1 MDTIVPG
8 ALAAFVVD
16 CSIFPLDTIKSRIQA
31 ADYNVRYPGGKGLY
45 KGLWQGFGPVVVAT
59 LPSAALFFT
68 TYEHAKITFT
78 SPATPLIGKYVENDS
93 RAKAIGHAA
102 ASAVAEMA
110 ACLIL
115 TPAETIKQQRQVSA
129 SDALKESSSV
139 FKDLKLKALRQGYW
153 ALVSRNLPFTA
164 MQFPLYEYFR
174 QHLIDAFGI
183 APRKPA
189 RRAAHQQEPK
199 DNADIDAS
207 SSARKRA
214 YFIQQK
220 AIRNDES
227 QSSSTPSIG
236 TPNYI
241 KAGLVSGVSAAS
253 AGAISALITTPL
265 DLVKTRIM
273 LGPTKGELQ
282 KASSQSIVNVGK
294 DIWQKEGLRGLMK
307 GGTLRSAWT
316 ALGAGIYLG
325 SYESG
330 REWWGNSGKEQARQT
345 IEEIKEKAEEVQT
358 NS

>member
-16 CSIFPLDTIKSRIQA
+16 CSIFPLDTVKSRIQA
-31 ADYNVRYPGGKGLY
+31 ADFQTRYPGGRGLY

-78 SPATPLIGKYVENDS
+78 SSDTPFIGQYVGNDP
-93 RAKAIGHAA
+93 RAKAVGHAA

-129 SDALKESSSV
+129 SDALKQSTSI
-139 FKDLKLKALRQGYW
+139 FKEFKLKSLRQGYW

-174 QHLIDAFGI
+174 QHLSDAFGV

-189 RRAAHQQEPK
+189 RRAAHQQEPR
-199 DNADIDAS
+199 DNTDVEAS
-207 SSARKRA
+207 LAARRRA
-214 YFIQQK
+214 YNIQQK
-220 AIRNDES
+220 AMNNDKGG
-227 QSSSTPSIG
+227 QLSTPTAG
-236 TPNYI
+236 QPNYL
-241 KAGLVSGVSAAS
+241 KAGLVSGASAAS

-273 LGPTKGELQ
+273 LGPTKGEMQ
-282 KASSQSIVNVGK
+282 TAPSQTITAVGR
-294 DIWQKEGLRGLMK
+294 DIWQREGLRGLMK
-307 GGTLRSAWT
+307 GGMLRSVWT

-325 SYESG
+325 SYEAG
-330 REWWGNSGKEQARQT
+330 REWWGNSGKEQAQQA
-345 IEEIKEKAEEVQT
+345 IEEVKDKVEEVQT
-358 NS
+358 S

>member
-1 MDTIVPG
+1 MDTVVPG

-16 CSIFPLDTIKSRIQA
+16 CSIFPLDTIKSRIQS
-31 ADYNVRYPGGKGLY
+31 ADYKTRYPGGKDLY

-78 SPATPLIGKYVENDS
+78 SSDTAFIGKYVENDS
-93 RAKAIGHAA
+93 RLKAVGHAA

-129 SDALKESSSV
+129 SDALKQSQSI
-139 FKDLKLKALRQGYW
+139 FKDLKFKALRQGYW

-174 QHLIDAFGI
+174 QHLSDTFGVS
-183 APRKPA
+183 PRKPA
-189 RRAAHQQEPK
+189 RRAAHQQEPR
-199 DNADIDAS
+199 DSTDIDAS
-207 SSARKRA
+207 LAAIRRA
-214 YFIQQK
+214 YNIQQK
-220 AIRNDES
+220 ALKNERGDEMTAS
-227 QSSSTPSIG
+227 VGP
-236 TPNYI
+236 PNYL
-241 KAGLVSGVSAAS
+241 KAGLVSGASAAS

-273 LGPTKGELQ
+273 LGPTRVERQ
-282 KASSQSIVNVGK
+282 SAPSQTIAGVGK
-294 DIWQKEGLRGLMK
+294 DIWQREGLRGLMR
-307 GGTLRSAWT
+307 GATLRSVWT

-325 SYESG
+325 SYEAG
-330 REWWGNSGKEQARQT
+330 REWWGNSGKEQAQQA
-345 IEEIKEKAEEVQT
+345 IEEVKEKVEEVQT